1 LQYFIIK
8 EIDQVVHNHDEE
20 KTNSVNYPFWGV
32 EIGGCSKCGITLGA
46 LWCNMKDD
54 NKMYVIVVGKNP
66 KIQNPIKN

>member
-8 EIDQVVHNHDEE
+8 EIHQVGQNHEEE
-20 KTNSVNYPFWGV
+20 KTNSVNTPFGGGG
-32 EIGGCSKCGITLGA
+32 ERIGRCSKFGITLGA

-66 KIQNPIKN
+66 KI